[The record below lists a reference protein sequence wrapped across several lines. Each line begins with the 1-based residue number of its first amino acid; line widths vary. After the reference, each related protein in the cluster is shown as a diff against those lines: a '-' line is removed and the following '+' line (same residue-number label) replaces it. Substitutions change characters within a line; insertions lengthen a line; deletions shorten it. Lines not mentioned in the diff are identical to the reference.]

1 MRIRPS
7 RWAAVAALGA
17 LAVTACG
24 SGSTKAS
31 EHPLTGLP
39 MAANDPAARRPALF
53 VKVDNAFEARPQTGI
68 EKADIV
74 YEELVEAGI
83 TRFAAIFQSTDL
95 GEVGPVRSVRPVDP
109 ALAAPLHGVA
119 VFSGGIPAFVSQ
131 LAAVAQNLSAE
142 QIGER
147 PPYRRSRD
155 RTAPHNLYVG
165 AGGLWKLAQPPY
177 NTPPAPVFAYGSLP
191 SSGTKPAASA
201 KMSFDSHN
209 TIAWRWDGSVWRRS
223 QNGRPF
229 AVTGSASI
237 GPANVLVQVV
247 QVRPT
252 QYVDVVG
259 NSVTESVVTGT
270 GSGVL
275 LRNGTATDVTWSK
288 PDQDSATSLTEASGN
303 EVTLAPG
310 STWVELVPAGQP
322 VTVTP

>member
-1 MRIRPS
+1 M
-7 RWAAVAALGA
+7 
-17 LAVTACG
+17 
-24 SGSTKAS
+24 
-31 EHPLTGLP
+31 TGLP
-39 MAANDPAARRPALF
+39 MAANDPAAQRPALL

-74 YEELVEAGI
+74 YEELVEGGI
-83 TRFAAIFQSTDL
+83 TRFAAIFQSTDP

-109 ALAAPLHGVA
+109 ALAAPLHGLA

-131 LAAVAQNLSAE
+131 LDAVAQNLSAE

-191 SSGTKPAASA
+191 SSGPKPAASA

-229 AVTGSASI
+229 DGDGQRQHRAG
-237 GPANVLVQVV
+237 Q
-247 QVRPT
+247 RPRP
-252 QYVDVVG
+252 G
-259 NSVTESVVTGT
+259 
-270 GSGVL
+270 GSGAAHPV
-275 LRNGTATDVTWSK
+275 RGCGRQPRDGVGGHGHRFGGAAAQRHRDRRHVV
-288 PDQDSATSLTEASGN
+288 EA
-303 EVTLAPG
+303 
-310 STWVELVPAGQP
+310 
-322 VTVTP
+322 